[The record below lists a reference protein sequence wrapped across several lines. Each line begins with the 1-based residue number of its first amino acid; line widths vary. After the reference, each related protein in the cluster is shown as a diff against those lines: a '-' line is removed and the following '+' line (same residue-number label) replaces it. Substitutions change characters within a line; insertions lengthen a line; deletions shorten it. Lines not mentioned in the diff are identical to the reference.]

1 MARYLAPYRMVICAA
16 PAYLARYGTPGTPE
30 DLADHLCLSHTV
42 WTARNEWRLPGVEG
56 EVRWKRDAVCAATMA
71 TRCARRR
78 SPGPG
83 C

>member
-42 WTARNEWRLPGVEG
+42 WTARNEWRLPGIEG
-56 EVRWKRDAVCAATMA
+56 KFAGNAMRFYAAMMV
-71 TRCARRR
+71 TRCARRQ

>member
-1 MARYLAPYRMVICAA
+1 MARYRAVSDGDLRRAGLSGALRD
-16 PAYLARYGTPGTPE
+16 PGTPE

-42 WTARNEWRLPGVEG
+42 WTARNEWRLPGVEEKCAG
-56 EVRWKRDAVCAATMA
+56 NAMRFCAATMA
-71 TRCARRR
+71 TRCAGRR